1 MTAALRLLLASA
13 SPARLATLRSAG
25 VDPLVR
31 VSGVDEDA
39 AVRDAES
46 RYGLLEPADIAL
58 VLARAKAESVAAA
71 VSAESGARTADDG
84 TDDDG
89 ADGGTAVGRIAADL
103 IVGCDSVL
111 EFDGR
116 AHGKPAS
123 PQEAADRWR
132 AMSGRTGVL
141 HSGHWLIDLR
151 TPAEGGSGAT
161 LGATGSTVVH
171 FGRLSESEIEAYV
184 ATGEPL
190 HVAGAFT
197 VDGLG
202 GPYIDAI
209 EGDFHNVVGISLPL
223 LRGLLAHIDLPW
235 HALTGP

>member
-1 MTAALRLLLASA
+1 MTGPLRLLLASA

-46 RYGLLEPADIAL
+46 RYGPLEPADVAL
-58 VLARAKAESVAAA
+58 DLARAKAEAVAAA
-71 VSAESGARTADDG
+71 ITAEAGERTHDSMAGA
-84 TDDDG
+84 G
-89 ADGGTAVGRIAADL
+89 AGAGAVGGLAADL
-103 IVGCDSVL
+103 VVGCDSVL

-123 PQEAADRWR
+123 PQEAVDRWR
-132 AMSGRTGVL
+132 AMSGATGVL

-151 TPAEGGSGAT
+151 PPDEGGSAAT

-171 FGRLSESEIEAYV
+171 FGRLSDAEIDAYV

-223 LRGLLAHIDLPW
+223 LRGLLAQIGLPW
-235 HALTGP
+235 HALTGS